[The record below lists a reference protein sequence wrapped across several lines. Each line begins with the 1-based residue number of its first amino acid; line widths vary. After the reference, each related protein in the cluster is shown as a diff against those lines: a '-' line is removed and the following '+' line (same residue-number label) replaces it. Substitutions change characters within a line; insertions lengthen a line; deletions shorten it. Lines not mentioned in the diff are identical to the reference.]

1 MENSISNISLALRD
15 ARSAEV
21 DAVNSELEGTLPAA
35 FQATLDKYAVV
46 PTANVKI
53 VIVLAYYRSGS
64 TFVGELLSSES
75 RTYFHFEPL
84 HLFTTA
90 GRLRPGRESDAFQLL
105 DEIVRCRMVKVP
117 LYTIWCENHPWFLH
131 LNRFLADACGGG
143 ESCFSP
149 RPIGSLCS
157 RAKTQVFK
165 FTRLKASQVAAWIE
179 RNKDIAQSIRIVHL
193 VRDPRA
199 IFASRKRLNWCI
211 QDKQCGKA
219 EALCAQMRSDIDGVR
234 ELAARMKTR
243 HVYTLFFERLAANPV
258 NETQRLF
265 ASLDLDFAPSVL
277 DYLSKHT
284 SGTFRDHMNMF
295 STRRNS
301 KLVIDRWKR
310 RLSRR
315 SILDIEKTCGDVLEK
330 LGYEI
335 LMQHPYSTN
344 VTTPYSINV
353 TTLNSGS
360 KEK

>member
-15 ARSAEV
+15 ARSAEA

-64 TFVGELLSSES
+64 TFVGELLSSGS

-105 DEIVRCRMVKVP
+105 DEI
-117 LYTIWCENHPWFLH
+117 
-131 LNRFLADACGGG
+131 
-143 ESCFSP
+143 
-149 RPIGSLCS
+149 
-157 RAKTQVFK
+157 
-165 FTRLKASQVAAWIE
+165 VAAWIE

-315 SILDIEKTCGDVLEK
+315 SIFDIEKTCGDVLQK

-353 TTLNSGS
+353 TTPNGVR